1 MMWRLHIACKLGYD
15 DDDDNDD
22 DGGGGHGHGHGDDD
36 DDDDDG
42 NGDDNTHEFMQCNT
56 YFQSLCFTGLQ
67 LMSWTIQSTTEED
80 QDNNVFCCFY
90 TL

>member
-22 DGGGGHGHGHGDDD
+22 DGGGGHGHGHG
-36 DDDDDG
+36 DDDDG